1 MCIDFRDLT
10 KVCPKDFYPL
20 PRIDQLVDSTSG
32 CELLS
37 MMDASQGYHQIM
49 LAPEDRKKVSFI
61 TSKGTFCYVAMPF
74 GLKNAGATYQRLV
87 DKIFHPQIGRNVEVY
102 VDDMLVK
109 SKKAADHVKDLEETL
124 SVLRKYKLKLNPAKC
139 AFGVQGGR
147 FLGFMVTQR
156 GIEANPLK
164 IKAII
169 NMKASTCLNE
179 AQRLTGRIAAL
190 SRFISKS
197 AEKSLPFFKTLR
209 KAKTFEWGTPC
220 QLAFEELKAYLARLP
235 LLVKPSP
242 GEAMYLYL
250 SATPQAVSF
259 VLIRKEDEK
268 QLPIY
273 YVSKMLNRAEGRY
286 TPIEKMA
293 LALVVIARRLR
304 PYFLSHPI
312 GVKINTP
319 LKQTLGK
326 PDTSGR
332 LVKWAVELSEYD
344 ISYLPRTTIKAQAL
358 ADFISEITEMT
369 IKEASQDQKW
379 LLHVDGSSTAQG
391 SGAGIVITTPQGEDL
406 VFAIKFDFKASNNEA
421 EYEALVIGLR
431 MAHETEAK
439 HLLAYSDSQLVVKQV
454 EGTYEAKEES
464 MIQYL

>member
-1 MCIDFRDLT
+1 MAVQCGISAKTRRKMENVHQFRDLN
-10 KVCPKDFYPL
+10 KACPKDFYPL

-37 MMDASQGYHQIM
+37 MMDASQGYHRIM
-49 LAPEDRKKVSFI
+49 LAAEDRKK
-61 TSKGTFCYVAMPF
+61 
-74 GLKNAGATYQRLV
+74 RLV
-87 DKIFHPQIGRNVEVY
+87 DKIFRPQIGRNVEVY

-109 SKKAADHVKDLEETL
+109 SKKAEEHVKDLEETF

-139 AFGVQGGR
+139 AFGVQGDR

-156 GIEANPLK
+156 GSRPILSKLKPLSPAILQD
-164 IKAII
+164 IK
-169 NMKASTCLNE
+169 E
-179 AQRLTGRIAAL
+179 
-190 SRFISKS
+190 SKDV
-197 AEKSLPFFKTLR
+197 
-209 KAKTFEWGTPC
+209 EWGTPC

-235 LLVKPSP
+235 LLVKPLP
-242 GEAMYLYL
+242 WEILYLYL
-250 SATPQAVSF
+250 SIAPQAVSS
-259 VLIRKEDEK
+259 VLLQEEDGK
-268 QLPIY
+268 QLSIY
-273 YVSKMLNRAEGRY
+273 YVSKVLNEAEGRY

-293 LALVVIARRLR
+293 LALVVTARRLR

-312 GVKINTP
+312 GVKTNTP

-344 ISYLPRTTIKAQAL
+344 ISYLPRMTNKAQAL
-358 ADFISEITEMT
+358 ADFISEMTEIT
-369 IKEASQDQKW
+369 IKDASQDQKW

-406 VFAIKFDFKASNNEA
+406 EFAIKFGFEASNNEA
-421 EYEALVIGLR
+421 KYEALVIGMR
-431 MAHETEAK
+431 MAHETGAK

-464 MIQYL
+464 MIQYLQQIADLKTKFHHFQIIQIPREENAKADSLSKLASSLEDCRT